1 MLQLTNHMC
10 DKIAWSLTKLMSISV
25 PHAIFSH
32 MLPCYN
38 AIASYHFKYHVIMP
52 RAISSL
58 AEFFYTHT
66 RTIGFQNY
74 ILPLFNLCVFC
85 HFPFPFDSVR
95 FRSCGL
101 LEGVNGTDIST
112 KFIANQ
118 FIEIQK
124 L

>member
-38 AIASYHFKYHVIMP
+38 AISSYHFKYHVIMP

-58 AEFFYTHT
+58 AEFFYIHT

-74 ILPLFNLCVFC
+74 ILPLFNLFGILRSFPITIVQLVKNGTLVFYFQTTIYCVF
-85 HFPFPFDSVR
+85 
-95 FRSCGL
+95 
-101 LEGVNGTDIST
+101 E
-112 KFIANQ
+112 
-118 FIEIQK
+118 
-124 L
+124 